1 MSQEPRRSI
10 PAWLRHIYL
19 YTARVQYPRR
29 REGGKK
35 MSVRLSELLQ
45 GLPGECLHF
54 REAEIHD
61 VTCDSR
67 QVQPGTLFVA
77 VPGTRQDGAAFSD
90 EAIRRGAVAIV
101 AEKPVPGCPVPV
113 HVVPEAR
120 AALADLAARF
130 HGHPTS
136 RLNVVGVT
144 GTNGKTTTTFLVRSI
159 LEAAGQKV
167 GLLGT
172 IQHAVGPRVLPSDNT
187 TPGADTLQRYFA
199 EMVRAGCGAA
209 AMEVSSH
216 ALDQGRVRGVRFA
229 AAVFTN
235 LTRDHLDYHPT
246 FEHYRDAKGKL
257 FEMLS
262 PKAVA
267 ALNADDPVSAHY
279 AARTPARVLT
289 YGLRGPADVTAAV
302 ELVTFHG
309 TRLLLRAGGEEV
321 RVHTR
326 LIGTHNVYNI
336 LGAAAAAWGMGYDL
350 EVIKV
355 GVENLAAVPGRLEPV
370 DAGQDFAVLVDYAHT
385 DDALRNVLT
394 CLRPL
399 VRGRLIV
406 VFGCGGDRDR
416 GKRPKMGRVAAELA
430 DRVILT
436 SDNPRSESPSAILS
450 DIMAG
455 VPERERK
462 KVLMD
467 VDRRGA
473 IKMAVSL
480 ARKDDAVLIAG
491 KGHETVQ
498 IFRDRTAGFDDRL
511 VAREVLGE
519 VVRSR

>member
-1 MSQEPRRSI
+1 MSQESGRSL

-19 YTARVQYPRR
+19 YTAPIHYPQR
-29 REGGKK
+29 RERGRA
-35 MSVRLSELLQ
+35 MSMRLSELLQ
-45 GLPGECLHF
+45 GLPGQAHHF
-54 REAEIHD
+54 READIHD
-61 VTCDSR
+61 ITCDSR
-67 QVQPGTLFVA
+67 HVQPGTLFVA
-77 VPGTRQDGAAFSD
+77 VPGTRKDGTAFAD

-113 HVVPEAR
+113 FVVPQAR

-172 IQHAVGPRVLPSDNT
+172 IQHAVGSRVLPSDNT

-199 EMVRAGCGAA
+199 EMARAGCGAA
-209 AMEVSSH
+209 AIEVSSH

-229 AAVFTN
+229 AAIFTN

-262 PKAVA
+262 SRAVA
-267 ALNADDPVSAHY
+267 ALNADDPVSEHY
-279 AARTPARVLT
+279 ASRTPARVVT
-289 YGLRGPADVTAAV
+289 YGLKRPADVTASV

-309 TRLLLRAGGEEV
+309 TRLVLRAGGEEV
-321 RVHTR
+321 RLHTR
-326 LIGTHNVYNI
+326 LIGTHNAYNI
-336 LGAAAAAWGMGYDL
+336 LGAAACAWGMGYDL
-350 EVIKV
+350 EVIKA
-355 GVENLAAVPGRLEPV
+355 GVENLASVPGRLEPV

-385 DDALRNVLT
+385 DDALRNVLG

-399 VRGRLIV
+399 VRGRLLV

-430 DRVILT
+430 DQVILT
-436 SDNPRSESPSAILS
+436 SDNPRSESPTAILS
-450 DIMAG
+450 DILAG
-455 VPERERK
+455 IPDRERR
-462 KVLMD
+462 KVLQE
-467 VDRRGA
+467 VDRRDA
-473 IKMAVSL
+473 IKLAVSL
-480 ARKDDAVLIAG
+480 ARKDDVVLIAG

>member
-1 MSQEPRRSI
+1 MSEEPRRSI

-19 YTARVQYPRR
+19 YTARIQYPRR
-29 REGGKK
+29 REGGRK
-35 MSVRLSELLQ
+35 MGVRLSALLE

-77 VPGTRQDGAAFSD
+77 VPGTRQDGAAFVD

-101 AEKPVPGCPVPV
+101 AEKPVPSCPVPV
-113 HVVPEAR
+113 LVVPEAR

-130 HGHPTS
+130 HGHPTA

-159 LEAAGQKV
+159 LEAAGQKA

-172 IQHAVGPRVLPSDNT
+172 IQHAIGSRVLPSDNT
-187 TPGADTLQRYFA
+187 TPGSDTLQRHFA

-229 AAVFTN
+229 AAIFTN

-262 PKAVA
+262 PKSVA
-267 ALNADDPVSAHY
+267 ALNADDPVSELY

-289 YGLRGPADVTAAV
+289 YALQRPADVTAAV

-309 TRLLLRAGGEEV
+309 TRLVLRAGGEEV

-326 LIGTHNVYNI
+326 LLGTHNVYNI

-350 EVIKV
+350 EVIKA
-355 GVENLAAVPGRLEPV
+355 GVENLVAVPGRLEPV

-385 DDALRNVLT
+385 DDALRNVLG

-430 DRVILT
+430 DQVILT
-436 SDNPRSESPSAILS
+436 SDNPRSESPTAILS
-450 DIMAG
+450 DILAG
-455 VPERERK
+455 VPERERR
-462 KVLMD
+462 KVLLEP
-467 VDRRGA
+467 DRRDA

-511 VAREVLGE
+511 VAREVLGD
-519 VVRSR
+519 VVGSR